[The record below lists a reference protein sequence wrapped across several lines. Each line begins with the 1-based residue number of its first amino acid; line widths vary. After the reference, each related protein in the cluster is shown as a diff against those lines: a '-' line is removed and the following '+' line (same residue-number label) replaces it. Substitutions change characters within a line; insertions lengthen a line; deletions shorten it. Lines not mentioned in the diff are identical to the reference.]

1 MPNNTAAVVWNGF
14 HFQWEKYPHR
24 LSILGSRF
32 HAVTDEEQAL
42 RSFEHELKIKIGN
55 WPPERALY
63 TVPYYTLQNNR
74 LFLAKGYTELETSSM
89 IECGATTTSVIKIPV
104 ADLLNIN
111 PEVQDVENVTI
122 LLNGFH
128 IESINNQ
135 SGWHFGGLGIELSE
149 AQIVDGV
156 LSFKAEA
163 FARPAR
169 SPELLTHGNRQWNY
183 RSECQYKFHIDFLVI
198 GGDKSVFHCAST
210 DLEQQDITERK
221 TFSHNIK
228 TSIPGVA
235 NAYQQ
240 ALTGISGFRFK
251 LEAHDKAMFK
261 KRTGRYIREMGFL
274 SRGLQYDAQTG
285 RGKADV
291 SLTFSNEPERFRYLA
306 NKLKMESAMKLHLIQ
321 LNGADTLE
329 RGQLEGFTQKRLLQE
344 RKPLLVRK

>member
-1 MPNNTAAVVWNGF
+1 MPHDAAAVVWNGF

-32 HAVTDEEQAL
+32 HAVTDDEQGL

-63 TVPYYTLQNNR
+63 KVPYYTLKNSS
-74 LFLAKGYTELETSSM
+74 LFLAKGYTELETRSM
-89 IECGATTTSVIKIPV
+89 IECGGTTTETVRIPV

-111 PEVQDVENVTI
+111 PEVKDVEQVTI

-135 SGWHFGGLGIELSE
+135 SGWHFGGLGIELSD
-149 AQIVDGV
+149 AHIHDGM
-156 LSFKAEA
+156 LTFTASA

-183 RSECQYKFHIDFLVI
+183 RSECQYRFHIDFLVI
-198 GGDKSVFHCAST
+198 GGDKSVFSSSGV
-210 DLEQQDITERK
+210 DLEQQDVTERK
-221 TFSHNIK
+221 TFSHNLK
-228 TSIPGVA
+228 TSIQGVA
-235 NAYQQ
+235 NAYEQ
-240 ALTGISGFRFK
+240 ALTGISGFHFK

-274 SRGLQYDAQTG
+274 SKGLHYDAKTG
-285 RGKADV
+285 RAKADV
-291 SLTFSNEPERFRYLA
+291 SLMFSNEPERFRYLA

-321 LNGADTLE
+321 LNGAEVIE

-344 RKPLLVRK
+344 RKPLLVGK